1 MMFTISV
8 PSGGV
13 STFGPLIV
21 KNFGFDQFQTIL
33 LNMPFGAVQ
42 LVATLGGAW
51 AATALKMK
59 APVLAFLSLPPIA
72 GCAAL
77 LHLPRDKSAKTP
89 LLVAYYL
96 VRPLSAETISATLT
110 RISRYPCT
118 QASVSGYPARKSRK
132 ATNRYS
138 TVDIFVVRGK
148 HCGRD
153 QEEGSCSRAR

>member
-1 MMFTISV
+1 LDLKTWLWAAMMFTISV

-42 LVATLGGAW
+42 LIATMGGAW

-59 APVLAFLSLPPIA
+59 APILALLSLPPIA
-72 GCAAL
+72 GCAML
-77 LHLPRDKSAKTP
+77 LHLPRDASAKGP

-96 VRPLSAETISATLT
+96 VSLS
-110 RISRYPCT
+110 
-118 QASVSGYPARKSRK
+118 V
-132 ATNRYS
+132 
-138 TVDIFVVRGK
+138 
-148 HCGRD
+148 
-153 QEEGSCSRAR
+153 